1 MNMMTGTIM
10 MVAAT
15 LLAGVLCA
23 NGADVASAKV
33 EGKFYRDWPL
43 FSAQL
48 HEVLK

>member
-33 EGKFYRDWPL
+33 EGKFYKDWPL